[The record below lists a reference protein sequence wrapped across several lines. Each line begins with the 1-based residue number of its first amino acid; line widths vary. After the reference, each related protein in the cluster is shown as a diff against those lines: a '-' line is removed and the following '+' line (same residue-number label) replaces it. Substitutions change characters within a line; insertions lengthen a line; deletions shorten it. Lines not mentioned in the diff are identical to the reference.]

1 MSDRF
6 LIELQEDIA
15 ARLQADE
22 VFRNLAV
29 ITERSGDP
37 VADIEKSVGPLS
49 GKAGFRGL
57 CMVVMQIT
65 GNVEFPN
72 EPGPVLDLVVSVRVM
87 ENPVLNNTKIEALTA
102 ARRISRLLHHYSP
115 GGLASCL
122 IGLNPCIAPVSDP
135 IAPVAYNVRFGTRDA
150 GFVTGDK
157 VLDPIIAFQ
166 ATTVP
171 AVVTI
176 TCGTPG
182 ATLLT
187 TTNGSPPYPGNR
199 TAVPYTGPVTIQDA
213 CVLRC
218 AAHRSG
224 LMSSNVVAEEFTAP

>member
-15 ARLQADE
+15 ARVQADE

-37 VADIEKSVGPLS
+37 VADIEKSIGPL
-49 GKAGFRGL
+49 AGRAGSRGL
-57 CMVVMQIT
+57 CMVVLQIA
-65 GNVEFPN
+65 GNVELPN
-72 EPGPVLDLVVSVRVM
+72 VPGPVLNLVVTVRVM
-87 ENPVLNNTKIEALTA
+87 ENPVLNNTGIEALTA
-102 ARRISRLLHHYSP
+102 ARRITRLLHHYSP

-122 IGLNPCIAPVSDP
+122 TGLTPCIAPTRDP
-135 IAPVAYNVRFGTRDA
+135 IAPVAYDVRFGAMDS

-157 VLDPIIAFQ
+157 VLDPAIAYQ

-171 AVVTI
+171 AVITI
-176 TCGTPG
+176 TCPTPG
-182 ATLLT
+182 ATILT

-199 TAVPYTGPVTIQDA
+199 MAVPYTGSITLQDA

-224 LMSSNVVAEEFTAP
+224 MMSSNVVAEEFTAP